1 MGGLEAEAVPVEA
14 AEETLE
20 LGGEMEEEGVSATL
34 VATKVVMA
42 AEEVDVKAVET
53 AAAVTVERAEMEG
66 GMGWEV
72 LLEMVGTPVQCTEY
86 C

>member
-20 LGGEMEEEGVSATL
+20 LGGETEEEGVSATL
-34 VATKVVMA
+34 VATKVEKA
-42 AEEVDVKAVET
+42 AEEADVRVVDTAV
-53 AAAVTVERAEMEG
+53 AVTVERAEMEG

-72 LLEMVGTPVQCTEY
+72 LLEMVGTPVHCTEY